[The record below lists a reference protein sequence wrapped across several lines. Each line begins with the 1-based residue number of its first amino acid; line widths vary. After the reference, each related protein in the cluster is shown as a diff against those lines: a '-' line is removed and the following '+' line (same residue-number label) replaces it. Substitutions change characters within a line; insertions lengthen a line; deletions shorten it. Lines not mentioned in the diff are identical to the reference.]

1 MNPIFQPH
9 ECLTE
14 EAIKK
19 YAKDQLSGTE
29 RFRAENHLLDCP
41 LCADAAE
48 GYSLMDADA
57 KKRQGAPL
65 RILSARF
72 LSAAAAGLILVVASV
87 WFFTKP
93 AAPERLFAAYYAP
106 YASDLDIQLRNA
118 GDQAALAD
126 TPLTL
131 GLKAYSEKD
140 FSKAA
145 SQLEAFLQEN
155 PGHRITQYYL
165 GHALLSEHRW
175 EEALSYLEAVW
186 AAGMEYSEEAN
197 WYAALLY
204 VKTGQVEKAKS
215 ALEVLQS
222 SGKGRYYEQARELA
236 GKLQ

>member
-9 ECLTE
+9 ECLSE

-19 YAKDQLSGTE
+19 YAKDQLSGAE
-29 RFRAENHLLDCP
+29 RFKAENHLLDCP
-41 LCADAAE
+41 LCADASE
-48 GYSLMDADA
+48 GYALMNADR

-93 AAPERLFAAYYAP
+93 AAPERLFAAYYVP
-106 YASDLDIQLRNA
+106 YASDLDVQLRNA
-118 GDQAALAD
+118 ADQAALAD

-131 GLKAYSEKD
+131 GLKDYSEKN
-140 FSKAA
+140 FTKAA
-145 SQLEAFLQEN
+145 SQLETFLQKN
-155 PGHRITQYYL
+155 PEHRIAQYYL
-165 GHALLSEHRW
+165 GHALLSENRR
-175 EEALSYLEAVW
+175 EEALPYLEAVW

-204 VKTGQVEKAKS
+204 VKTGQMEKANS
-215 ALEVLQS
+215 ALESLQVS
-222 SGKGRYYEQARELA
+222 EKGRYYKQARELA
-236 GKLQ
+236 GKLK